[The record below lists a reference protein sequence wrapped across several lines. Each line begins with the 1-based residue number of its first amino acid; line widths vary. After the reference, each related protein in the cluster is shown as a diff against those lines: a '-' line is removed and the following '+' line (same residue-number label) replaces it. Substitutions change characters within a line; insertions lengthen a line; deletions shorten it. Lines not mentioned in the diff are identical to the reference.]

1 MGGIRLRVITAVFF
15 VLIMLGGVFGG
26 KIPFVLL
33 FGIIT
38 GLCLWEF
45 TGLTFSEDNR
55 ADLIRRSIGLA
66 LGLLPYAW
74 LSSLNLGLISYD
86 CWLPMLVSFFPLLF
100 LPFVYELSQGNTQS
114 FHQVGFIFLTI
125 LYIGVPFALLNAIA
139 FMGPEFSFHIPLGL
153 MLMTW
158 TSDTSAYL
166 VGSKLGKTP
175 LFPKISPKKTWE
187 GSLGAAFFTLI
198 VAWGLWRLFPELA
211 FHHWLVLGFIVIIFG
226 SIGDLVE
233 SSFKRGIN
241 IKDSSTLLPGHG
253 GFLDRF
259 DGFMFQLP
267 FSAAYLFWIIN

>member
-1 MGGIRLRVITAVFF
+1 MGGLRLRVITATVF

-33 FGIIT
+33 FGTIT
-38 GLCLWEF
+38 GMCLWEF
-45 TGLTFSEDNR
+45 TGLTFHEETRSN
-55 ADLIRRSIGLA
+55 LIRRSIGVG
-66 LGLLPYAW
+66 LGLLPYLW
-74 LSSLNLGLISYD
+74 LSGFNLGFIPDD
-86 CWLPMLVSFFPLLF
+86 CWLPMLLTFFPLLF
-100 LPFVYELSQGNTQS
+100 LPFVYELSEGNTQS
-114 FHQVGFIFLTI
+114 FHQVGFIFLTV
-125 LYIGVPFALLNAIA
+125 LYIGVPFSLLNAIA
-139 FMGPEFSFHIPLGL
+139 FIDSDFSFHIPLGL

-187 GSLGAAFFTLI
+187 GSMGAAVFTLI

-211 FHHWLVLGFIVIIFG
+211 LMHWMVLGVIVIIFG

-233 SSFKRGIN
+233 SSFKRGFN
-241 IKDSSTLLPGHG
+241 IKDSSDLLPGHG

-267 FSAAYLFWIIN
+267 FSAAYLFWIFN

>member
-1 MGGIRLRVITAVFF
+1 MGGLRLRVITAVFF

-26 KIPFVLL
+26 KIPFLLL
-33 FGIIT
+33 FGVIN
-38 GLCLWEF
+38 GMCLWEF
-45 TGLTFSEDNR
+45 TGLTFPEDNR
-55 ADLIRRSIGLA
+55 PDLIRRSIGVA

-74 LSSLNLGLISYD
+74 LSALNLGIIPDD
-86 CWLPMLVSFFPLLF
+86 CWLPMLLTFFPLLF
-100 LPFVYELSQGNTQS
+100 LPFVFELSQGNTQA
-114 FHQVGFIFLTI
+114 FQAVGFIFLTTM
-125 LYIGVPFALLNAIA
+125 YIGVPFALLNAIA
-139 FMGPEFSFHIPLGL
+139 FIGSGFSFHIPLGL

-198 VAWGLWRLFPELA
+198 VAWGLWRLFPELD
-211 FHHWLVLGFIVIIFG
+211 FQHWLVLGIIVIVFG

-267 FSAAYLFWIIN
+267 FSAAYLFWVIN

>member
-1 MGGIRLRVITAVFF
+1 MGGLRLRVITAVFF

-26 KIPFVLL
+26 KIPFLLL
-33 FGIIT
+33 FGFIN
-38 GLCLWEF
+38 GMCLWEF
-45 TGLTFSEDNR
+45 TGLIFSEDNR
-55 ADLIRRSIGLA
+55 QNLIRRSIGVA
-66 LGLLPYAW
+66 LGWLPYAW
-74 LSSLNLGLISYD
+74 LSALNLGIIPDD
-86 CWLPMLVSFFPLLF
+86 CWLPMLLTFFPLLF
-100 LPFVYELSQGNTQS
+100 LPFVFELSQGNTQA
-114 FHQVGFIFLTI
+114 FQAVGFIFLTTI
-125 LYIGVPFALLNAIA
+125 YIGVPFALLNALA
-139 FMGPEFSFHIPLGL
+139 FIGSGFSFHIPLGL

-198 VAWGLWRLFPELA
+198 VAWGLWRLFPELG
-211 FHHWLVLGFIVIIFG
+211 FQHWLVLGIIVIVFG

-241 IKDSSTLLPGHG
+241 IKDSSALLPGHG

-267 FSAAYLFWIIN
+267 FSAAYLFWVIN

>member
-1 MGGIRLRVITAVFF
+1 MGATRSRVITAVFF
-15 VLIMLGGVFGG
+15 VLVMLGGVFGG
-26 KIPFVLL
+26 KIPFILL
-33 FGIIT
+33 FGVIT

-45 TGLTFSEDNR
+45 TGLTFSADTR
-55 ADLIRRSIGLA
+55 QDLIRRSIGLG

-74 LSSLNLGLISYD
+74 LSALNLGIIPYD
-86 CWLPMLVSFFPLLF
+86 CWLPMLLSFFPLLF
-100 LPFVYELSQGNTQS
+100 LPFVYELSQGNTQA
-114 FHQVGFIFLTI
+114 FHQVGFIFLTT
-125 LYIGVPFALLNAIA
+125 LYIGVPFTLLIAIA
-139 FMGPEFSFHIPLGL
+139 FMGSEFSFHIPLGL

-187 GSLGAAFFTLI
+187 GSIGAATFTLI

-211 FHHWLVLGFIVIIFG
+211 FVHWLVLGMIVIIFG

-241 IKDSSTLLPGHG
+241 IKDSSALLPGHG

>member
-1 MGGIRLRVITAVFF
+1 MGTVRSRVITAVFF
-15 VLIMLGGVFGG
+15 VLVMLGGVFGG
-26 KIPFVLL
+26 KIPFIIL
-33 FGIIT
+33 FGVIT

-45 TGLTFSEDNR
+45 TGLTFSEGTPQ
-55 ADLIRRSIGLA
+55 DLIRRSIGVG

-74 LSSLNLGLISYD
+74 LSALNLEMIPYD
-86 CWLPMLVSFFPLLF
+86 CWMPMLLSFFPLLF
-100 LPFVYELSQGNTQS
+100 LPFVYELSQGNTQA
-114 FHQVGFIFLTI
+114 FHQVGFIFLTV

-139 FMGPEFSFHIPLGL
+139 FIDTKFSFHIPLGL
-153 MLMTW
+153 LLMTW

-187 GSLGAAFFTLI
+187 GSIGAAIFTLI

-211 FHHWLVLGFIVIIFG
+211 FVHWLVLGIIVFIFG

-241 IKDSSTLLPGHG
+241 IKDSSALLPGHG